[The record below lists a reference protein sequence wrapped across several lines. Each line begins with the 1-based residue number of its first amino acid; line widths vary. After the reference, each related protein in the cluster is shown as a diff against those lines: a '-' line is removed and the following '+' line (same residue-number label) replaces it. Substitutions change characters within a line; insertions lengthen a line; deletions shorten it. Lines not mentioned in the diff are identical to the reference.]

1 MKTNKDKFMD
11 YADLRL
17 REKKYKAKL
26 LKSNIKDI
34 QIKGMEKT
42 TCRKVGQF

>member
-1 MKTNKDKFMD
+1 MKTKKDKFMD
-11 YADLRL
+11 YVDLRL
-17 REKKYKAKL
+17 REKKYKDKL

-42 TCRKVGQF
+42 TRRKVGQF

>member
-42 TCRKVGQF
+42 ARRKVG

>member
-42 TCRKVGQF
+42 ARRKVGQF

>member
-11 YADLRL
+11 YVNLRIK
-17 REKKYKAKL
+17 EKKYKDRL

-42 TCRKVGQF
+42 RRRKIGQI

>member
-11 YADLRL
+11 YVNLRIK
-17 REKKYKAKL
+17 EKKYKDRL
-26 LKSNIKDI
+26 LNSNIKDI

-42 TCRKVGQF
+42 RRRKIGQI

>member
-11 YADLRL
+11 YVDLRL
-17 REKKYKAKL
+17 REKKYKDKL

-34 QIKGMEKT
+34 QIKGMEKIT
-42 TCRKVGQF
+42 RRKVG